1 MDDLNGT
8 LDRSVFESPAFARF
22 RAEPRGALCAG
33 ALDPEVRNWIGA
45 KTAVVRLPDRIMQKQ
60 DGRFA
65 QLKGKNLGH
74 RELGTEDYR
83 RLPALLEAPRVVY
96 RPGPPANRP
105 PEAYDNRLCLWG
117 EVDGKFYFAVVE
129 RDPATDEVDLISFF
143 RREMTEKQLAKL
155 LGQARE
161 VLRKPRSGGGDCAW

>member
-22 RAEPRGALCAG
+22 RAEPRGALRAG

-45 KTAVVRLPDRIMQKQ
+45 QTAVVRLPDRIMKKQ
-60 DGRFA
+60 DGRLA
-65 QLKGKNLGH
+65 QLKGKSMGH
-74 RELGTEDYR
+74 PELGTEDYR
-83 RLPALLEAPRVVY
+83 RLPALLEEPRVVY

-143 RREMTEKQLAKL
+143 RREMTEKRLANQLS
-155 LGQARE
+155 QARE

>member
-22 RAEPRGALCAG
+22 RAEPRGALRAG

-45 KTAVVRLPDRIMQKQ
+45 KTAVVRLPDRIMKKQ
-60 DGRFA
+60 DGRLA
-65 QLKGKNLGH
+65 QTKGKNRGH
-74 RELGTEDYR
+74 PELRTEDYG
-83 RLPALLEAPRVVY
+83 RLPGLLDAPRVVF
-96 RPGPPANRP
+96 RPRPPAKRP

-129 RDPATDEVDLISFF
+129 RDPVTDEVDLISFF
-143 RREMTEKQLAKL
+143 RREMTEKRLAKL

-161 VLRKPRSGGGDCAW
+161 VLRKPPKRG